1 MAKHHVVLHMVLLL
15 YSTTLA
21 KKLTPVE
28 NEVLGPT
35 LAGPKNPLELTFER
49 NASLVGMA
57 LSYMLCGYGTEIT
70 MEVTHYDNGEQV
82 GNARIEETTSVGC
95 LEFGH
100 IERRADAC
108 AFTEAAEAGSGTYKE
123 EFPKSDSLTFSLKP
137 DEQVMVYIFI
147 AYLHKIDG
155 QLMLPQLPGPHL
167 SRPKDLVHHQE
178 GADNPETYTW
188 SENPPECVA
197 GQCEQ
202 EWYFVPVSAEASTT
216 YYKPSL
222 CYLMVVS
229 SLNTNAPLTDTESQ
243 VIANEPGTYEVHLAV
258 VPANASM
265 FTKLVRGVVMFSET
279 HTFVTVPKPRPK
291 SRFLHSVLVSV
302 AALGCLVGMVWVV
315 WSLWFT
321 DSDSAS
327 AWQAQAEDEPAY
339 SNIPG
344 DYAGGPS
351 STAPG
356 GSSVGG
362 YLQRLRGYQEV
373 GGTTQ
378 LDEEDGL

>member
-1 MAKHHVVLHMVLLL
+1 MH
-15 YSTTLA
+15 
-21 KKLTPVE
+21 
-28 NEVLGPT
+28 
-35 LAGPKNPLELTFER
+35 
-49 NASLVGMA
+49 
-57 LSYMLCGYGTEIT
+57 
-70 MEVTHYDNGEQV
+70 
-82 GNARIEETTSVGC
+82 
-95 LEFGH
+95 
-100 IERRADAC
+100 
-108 AFTEAAEAGSGTYKE
+108 
-123 EFPKSDSLTFSLKP
+123 
-137 DEQVMVYIFI
+137 
-147 AYLHKIDG
+147 G
-155 QLMLPQLPGPHL
+155 QFM
-167 SRPKDLVHHQE
+167 
-178 GADNPETYTW
+178 
-188 SENPPECVA
+188 
-197 GQCEQ
+197 
-202 EWYFVPVSAEASTT
+202 
-216 YYKPSL
+216 PSL
-222 CYLMVVS
+222 PPSCCH
-229 SLNTNAPLTDTESQ
+229 Q

-356 GSSVGG
+356 LSP
-362 YLQRLRGYQEV
+362 RLPSREDCWVAIKRGVTPPPPPSFQCI
-373 GGTTQ
+373 
-378 LDEEDGL
+378 LR